1 MHAPRELDG
10 RRVGRTSTATSC
22 ARSAE
27 AARVRATRND
37 SGRGLEIGS
46 KEPSPP
52 GAIRLQ
58 DDRAGAA
65 AGAREIDEVPP
76 ALPVA
81 QADAR

>member
-1 MHAPRELDG
+1 M
-10 RRVGRTSTATSC
+10 
-22 ARSAE
+22 
-27 AARVRATRND
+27 RATRND